1 VSQYEFAM
9 VFVHLGLE
17 FPPTLEAFSKA
28 ESNRDDRGLR
38 ILITD
43 HPNTLI
49 RFNGQIITTTEKSLA
64 SGALLKK
71 RGYYSKLASGYWLN
85 TFERIFALRAL
96 KYLPSISSLPIIHL
110 ESDVL
115 PLFDSTD
122 VDFIC
127 RNFPSVAIPRFS
139 ETLGIGSFI
148 FSPNTRELFS
158 VLDKLEKLAIQNVE
172 WLENDMQ
179 LLGLALNEGIVLE
192 LPSHPS
198 DYLKTVFNSMK
209 GDRLLFDGAAL
220 GQYLFGQDPFHQS
233 GLRYSGFKNPAYVAR
248 TDIDSMKWKVE
259 SDTEGSRLVVE
270 VDKIRY
276 KIANLHIHSKET
288 LPPLSLHSE
297 RWDRAIQEANGVIT
311 RTQESTTEVSPHSK
325 KPNLMVRLQI
335 AKSKGLR
342 VAIFNYLKKRLR

>member
-1 VSQYEFAM
+1 MKQYQFAI

-17 FPPTLEAFSKA
+17 ISPTLEAFSKA
-28 ESNRDDRGLR
+28 CIDVHGKVRR

-43 HPNTLI
+43 HPSAPVNFDGEI
-49 RFNGQIITTTEKSLA
+49 VVTTEKSLA
-64 SGALLKK
+64 SGAMLKK

-96 KYLPSISSLPIIHL
+96 KHLPNISSLPIIHL

-115 PLFDSTD
+115 PLFDSID
-122 VDFIC
+122 VDFIF
-127 RNFPSVAIPRFS
+127 RNFPNVAIPRFS

-148 FSPNTRELFS
+148 FSPNTEELFS
-158 VLDKLEKLAIQNVE
+158 VLDKLETLAIQNVE
-172 WLENDMQ
+172 WMENDMQ
-179 LLGLALNEGIVLE
+179 LLGLALNEGIVSE

-198 DYLKTVFNSMK
+198 DYFEKAFNSIK

-233 GLRYSGFKNPAYVAR
+233 GFRYSGFKNPAYVAR

-276 KIANLHIHSKET
+276 KIANLHIHSKEI